1 MPGCCAAVFLAV
13 GPFSFRVYIVAGVV
27 KTIACFLAVL
37 AGGLE
42 LFQLGL
48 ERFDLTGLLG
58 VDLANLRANHV
69 AKDRAIRSAFDPH
82 HLCNLFGCAVHLF
95 SEHGIVDT

>member
-1 MPGCCAAVFLAV
+1 M
-13 GPFSFRVYIVAGVV
+13 YIVAGVV

-58 VDLANLRANHV
+58 VDLANLRANHA
-69 AKDRAIRSAFDPH
+69 AKD
-82 HLCNLFGCAVHLF
+82 
-95 SEHGIVDT
+95 T